1 MTVVVEAGQFDGVVG
16 VPQGGELLVVSAS
29 LLEDGDL
36 RVVVAADGHASCVKH
51 SVQVDGAD
59 VAHRDGRVPSSR
71 IEGVVNRDCDVVVL
85 SCGLHLSGASVLG
98 HDHPIR
104 SPLMKVSKS
113 QCLRI

>member
-1 MTVVVEAGQFDGVVG
+1 MVVEAGQFDGVVG

-36 RVVVAADGHASCVKH
+36 RVVESADGHASCVKH

-59 VAHRDGRVPSSR
+59 VAHRGDGVPSSR

-98 HDHPIR
+98 HDQTIR
-104 SPLMKVSKS
+104 LPLMKVSKS
-113 QCLRI
+113 QCLRV